1 MYTKLKLAAS
11 LFAIIAAALTISGCH
26 TLPNHPNQ
34 INTFDGASYDSLTLF
49 RGALTSLRIEISS
62 NYPKYAPQFND
73 AAAAYSTAFNAY
85 SAYRTAAG
93 SSNQAQVNAAIQS
106 LTLSII
112 VLENAFQSD
121 LHVSAA
127 SLQEVRAQAARIR
140 SAARSSASLA
150 DILTELKIAATIAEA
165 VPQAKPYAALAAI
178 VVAAT
183 DSALNAQEAAAG
195 QAIDLSTIE
204 PIAPVQ

>member
-34 INTFDGASYDSLTLF
+34 INTFDGASYDSLTLV

-127 SLQEVRAQAARIR
+127 CLQEVRAQAARIR

-150 DILTELKIAATIAEA
+150 DILTELEIAATIAEA